1 MEIERRTPDN
11 TAIVLIDYVTGF
23 ANIVGSQT
31 IEENV
36 AGGRALAQTGLTFG
50 VPLIVTTGPAKDPR
64 GALYPAIAEVLREH
78 PIVHRG
84 LAFDCFDD
92 PNFEATIAATG
103 MRHLVIAG
111 LMTDGCVMATSLSA
125 RRRDYEVSLVADA
138 TATYSE
144 AAHNAGLSRLAHYG
158 VVPTTWLGFAAEL
171 QRTYARTETL
181 AGFRAIQ
188 ANQPGY
194 AMFNATLGNLRDV
207 YTPTGE
213 SKSA

>member
-23 ANIVGSQT
+23 ANILGSQT
-31 IEENV
+31 IEENA
-36 AGGRALAQTGLTFG
+36 AGGRALTQTGLTFG
-50 VPLIVTTGPAKDPR
+50 VPLIVTMGPAKDPR
-64 GALYPAIAEVLREH
+64 GVLYPAIAEVLGDH
-78 PIVHRG
+78 PILHRG
-84 LAFDCFDD
+84 LSFDCFDD

-111 LMTDGCVMATSLSA
+111 LLTDGCVMATALSA
-125 RRRDYEVSLVADA
+125 RRRDYEVSLVANA
-138 TATYSE
+138 TAAYSE
-144 AAHNAGLSRLAHYG
+144 ACHNAALGRLAHYG

-171 QRTYARTETL
+171 QRTYDRTETL

-194 AMFNATLGNLRDV
+194 GMFNATLGNLRAAH
-207 YTPTGE
+207 TPTGE
-213 SKSA
+213 SKST